1 MSRQQYTWVPIVT
14 LFGMLWLPFGQY
26 EFLIEHWMK
35 IGTYATPFLLFGMLA
50 TRDQH
55 ETRPLHADFKVLAV
69 GLLVAYILHQY
80 EEHWIDLFGNHYAFL
95 GHINQLFASF
105 GGCEARSPCP
115 LTPAAIF
122 VINTSL
128 VWLVGVLAIWRAPS
142 HLFPALAM
150 AGVVLVN
157 AVSHI
162 GAAVLQ
168 QEYNPGLLTALVL
181 FIPAG
186 LFFYTKV
193 VEVDAGYKKQV
204 AASVIWAMLAHVL
217 MVGGM
222 LLANLFN
229 LIPESAYF
237 LVLIVWSCVP
247 LLLFRGTEGE
257 PHRVFSINTHVD
269 LPRVKGRPN
278 HLI

>member
-1 MSRQQYTWVPIVT
+1 
-14 LFGMLWLPFGQY
+14 MLWLPFGQY
-26 EFLIEHWMK
+26 EFLVEHWMK
-35 IGTYATPFLLFGMLA
+35 IGTYAAPFLLFGVLA
-50 TRDQH
+50 MRDQH
-55 ETRPLHADFKVLAV
+55 ATRPLHADFKVLSV

-80 EEHWIDLFGNHYAFL
+80 EEHWIDFFGNHYAFL
-95 GHINQLFASF
+95 GYINGLFARL

-150 AGVVLVN
+150 AGIVVVN
-157 AVSHI
+157 AVAHI
-162 GAAVLQ
+162 APAVLR

-186 LFFYTKV
+186 LFFYRQV
-193 VEVDAGYKKQV
+193 VRVDARYKKQ
-204 AASVIWAMLAHVL
+204 AAISVIWAVLAHVL

-222 LLANLFN
+222 LLANLLT
-229 LIPESAYF
+229 LIPESVYF
-237 LVLIVWSCVP
+237 LVLIAWSCVP

-257 PHRVFSINTHVD
+257 PVGGCSQ
-269 LPRVKGRPN
+269 
-278 HLI
+278 